1 VQEASKTPHRHD
13 QYKTSRCLIIVKT
26 ISTENKE
33 RILKAVREKKQITNK
48 SKSMKITTN
57 FATETLKAR
66 RTWNEVFQSLKD
78 SNFSP
83 RILYPAKLLFKIER
97 GIKIF
102 HDKQKLKQCMA
113 TKAPLQ
119 EILKGIICTED
130 ESKHSHE
137 RVRIIKPQ
145 EKSN

>member
-1 VQEASKTPHRHD
+1 
-13 QYKTSRCLIIVKT
+13 
-26 ISTENKE
+26 
-33 RILKAVREKKQITNK
+33 LKAVREKNQITNK

-102 HDKQKLKQCMA
+102 QDK
-113 TKAPLQ
+113 
-119 EILKGIICTED
+119 
-130 ESKHSHE
+130 
-137 RVRIIKPQ
+137 
-145 EKSN
+145 